1 MDVIKKL
8 SKIPLV
14 LVARVTIFGAMLLCV
29 WSFFAYCHA
38 RELLDLGLS
47 LSKRRNSHSVVAC
60 NQNQAEFNPVNR
72 DKVHLQVIAL
82 SLAKKH
88 GHKMEASVRDL
99 YKQTKKLPQKKESK
113 PVKKLVRV
121 KRSCPAFVP
130 AKHTVALKNK
140 NSVVPHTRKIQ
151 GKKILQTLAASA
163 VWDPRFSLPI
173 QSGKFRITSPF
184 GWRKIRGR
192 REFHGGVDM
201 AAPKGTPVKAAG
213 AGTVVHAG
221 FIRGFGN
228 LVVIEHDKRTST
240 FYGHLS
246 VITARLGEVAEG
258 DMIGRVGATGRAYGA
273 HLHFAVKVRGRWVNP
288 CLFLKR

>member
-14 LVARVTIFGAMLLCV
+14 LVVRVTIFGAMLLCV
-29 WSFFAYCHA
+29 WSFVSYCHA

-47 LSKRRNSHSVVAC
+47 LSKRRNNHPVVVC
-60 NQNQAEFNPVNR
+60 NQNQEFNPVNR
-72 DKVHLQVIAL
+72 DKVHLQVIAF

-99 YKQTKKLPQKKESK
+99 YKQTKKVPQKKESK
-113 PVKKLVRV
+113 PAKKTVSVRHACQAV
-121 KRSCPAFVP
+121 APT
-130 AKHTVALKNK
+130 KHTVASRNK
-140 NSVVPHTRKIQ
+140 NSVPSQIKKLR

-192 REFHGGVDM
+192 REFHGGMDM

-288 CLFLKR
+288 SLFLKH